1 MQFECP
7 ECKKTY
13 DNIISLSKHWT
24 RTHKETTSSLYLSL
38 NKLAEPPRCKCGC
51 GQETKFLD
59 AGRGYSDFIRGHA
72 SRVSNNFVSEKVQQK
87 SANTRRKMF
96 ASGELET
103 WNKGKTKETHP
114 SIAEY
119 GRKGSISISSNS
131 VEIERRSKRMKE
143 NRLNGTIPTLSGED
157 HSQWKGGM
165 SSLNHS
171 CRANGNLYRK
181 WIKPKMINASF
192 CCEKCMCKGGRLEV
206 HHDKETFSE
215 IMRKI
220 AQKHNWE
227 TKLTT
232 ALTQEN
238 DEIFAL
244 KQKISNE
251 VAQYHIDN
259 NVSGIV
265 LCKSCHKKA
274 HDKHNL

>member
-1 MQFECP
+1 
-7 ECKKTY
+7 
-13 DNIISLSKHWT
+13 
-24 RTHKETTSSLYLSL
+24 
-38 NKLAEPPRCKCGC
+38 
-51 GQETKFLD
+51 
-59 AGRGYSDFIRGHA
+59 
-72 SRVSNNFVSEKVQQK
+72 
-87 SANTRRKMF
+87 
-96 ASGELET
+96 
-103 WNKGKTKETHP
+103 
-114 SIAEY
+114 
-119 GRKGSISISSNS
+119 
-131 VEIERRSKRMKE
+131 
-143 NRLNGTIPTLSGED
+143 
-157 HSQWKGGM
+157 
-165 SSLNHS
+165 
-171 CRANGNLYRK
+171 
-181 WIKPKMINASF
+181 
-192 CCEKCMCKGGRLEV
+192 MCKGGRLEV